1 MHIPW
6 HIVYNNWGLELYI
19 IYHIVLLVI
28 IYYTYKHSI

>member
-6 HIVYNNWGLELYI
+6 HIIYNNGWRELYI
-19 IYHIVLLVI
+19 IYHIVLLAI